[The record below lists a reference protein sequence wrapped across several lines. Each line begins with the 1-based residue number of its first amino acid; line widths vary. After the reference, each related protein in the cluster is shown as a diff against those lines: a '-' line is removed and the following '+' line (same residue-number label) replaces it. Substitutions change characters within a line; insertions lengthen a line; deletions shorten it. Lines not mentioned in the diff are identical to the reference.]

1 MFSQRLSI
9 LAGLVLIAGTIFA
22 APATATESTTVVS
35 HIKREPISSSG
46 LAAVGYSKRRHILE
60 IKFVNGAV
68 YRYLNV
74 PPSIYRDLMSAVSKG
89 RYYDS
94 NIRGNYRSLR
104 LRAAKSRTDD

>member
-9 LAGLVLIAGTIFA
+9 FVGLVLIAATIFA
-22 APATATESTTVVS
+22 APATATDATTVVS
-35 HIKREPISSSG
+35 HIKRGPISSSG

-60 IKFVNGAV
+60 IEFVNGAI

-74 PPSIYRDLMSAVSKG
+74 PPLIYRDLMSAVSKG

-104 LRAAKSRTDD
+104 LRAAKSRIR

>member
-9 LAGLVLIAGTIFA
+9 LAGLVLVAGTIFV
-22 APATATESTTVVS
+22 APASATDSATVVS
-35 HIKREPISSSG
+35 HIKRQPISSRG
-46 LAAVGYSKRRHILE
+46 LAAAGYSKRRHILE
-60 IKFVNGAV
+60 IEFVNGAV

-74 PPSIYRDLMSAVSKG
+74 PPSIYRNLMSAVSKG

-104 LRAAKSRTDD
+104 LRAATSRTDD